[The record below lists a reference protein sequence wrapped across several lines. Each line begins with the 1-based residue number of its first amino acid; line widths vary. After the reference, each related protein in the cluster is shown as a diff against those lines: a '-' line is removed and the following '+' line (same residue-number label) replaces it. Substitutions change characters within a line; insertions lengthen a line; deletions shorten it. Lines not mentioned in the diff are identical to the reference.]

1 MATVIAEAE
10 LATGVF
16 PFEMTVEIYSKMVES
31 GLIPE
36 KSRVFLFDGRLF
48 EKMAKSKAHG
58 YVGAS
63 LTKALIQRLPEG
75 WSVWPESTVVL
86 NDKNAP
92 LPDFSVIRGGN
103 PQDFGAPD
111 RYPAA
116 HDVGILIEIA
126 VSSLRYDLTTALELF
141 ARTGVPVY
149 WVIDVTGRRV
159 IVHAEPRVVDNR
171 GVYSRVEVYQP
182 GQEIPVELHGL
193 ERARVPIDELL
204 R

>member
-1 MATVIAEAE
+1 MATLIADEA
-10 LATGVF
+10 LDLGVF
-16 PFEMTVEIYSKMVES
+16 PYDMTVKIYSKMVES

-36 KSRVFLFDGRLF
+36 KSRIFLFDGMLF
-48 EKMAKSKAHG
+48 EKMAKSKAHA

-75 WSVWPESTVVL
+75 WSLWPESTVVL
-86 NDKNAP
+86 NEINAP
-92 LPDFSVIRGGN
+92 FMDFSVIRGGN